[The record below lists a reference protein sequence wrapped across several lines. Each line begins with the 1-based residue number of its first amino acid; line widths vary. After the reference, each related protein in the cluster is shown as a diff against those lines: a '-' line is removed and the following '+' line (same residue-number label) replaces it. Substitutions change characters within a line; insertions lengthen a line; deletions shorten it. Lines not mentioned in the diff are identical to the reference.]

1 MAKSGNDQGHEQ
13 QINVIV
19 TVGGEDFPLRV
30 NQNAPIHTL
39 FDQAL
44 NKSSNVGA
52 EKERWQLFGPGGQLI
67 RDLTAKIATLGLLS
81 GSHLSMSLAAGA
93 GGC

>member
-1 MAKSGNDQGHEQ
+1 MAKPGDDQGHKQ
-13 QINVIV
+13 QIDVTI
-19 TVGGEDFPLRV
+19 TVGGEDVALRV
-30 NQNAPIHTL
+30 NENAPIHTL

-44 NKSSNVGA
+44 EKSGNVGA
-52 EKERWQLFGPGGQLI
+52 EKERWQLFGPGGQPI
-67 RDLTAKIATLGLLS
+67 RDLTAKIATLGLLT

>member
-1 MAKSGNDQGHEQ
+1 MAKSGNDHGHKQ
-13 QINVIV
+13 QIDVIV
-19 TVGGEDFPLRV
+19 TVGGEDISLRV
-30 NQNAPIHTL
+30 NENAPIHTL

-44 NKSSNVGA
+44 DKSGNVGA
-52 EKERWQLFGPGGQLI
+52 EKERWQLFGPGSQPI